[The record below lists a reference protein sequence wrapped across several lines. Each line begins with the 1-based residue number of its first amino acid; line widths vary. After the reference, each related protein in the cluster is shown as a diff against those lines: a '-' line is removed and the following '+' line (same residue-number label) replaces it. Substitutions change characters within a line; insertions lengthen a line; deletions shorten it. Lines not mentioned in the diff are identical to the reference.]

1 MSQIAWARLAETMG
15 RALQQLAA
23 DLRAA
28 SASGEAHASETGDP
42 RPRLLIVLGERQQ
55 QILLVLL
62 RAPDRSMTTRE
73 IAEAISYDTANA
85 WTVLRRLE
93 AMRLIELVQGSHP
106 QRWRPTD
113 LGRTQAET
121 LPSDS
126 SAMGA

>member
-15 RALQQLAA
+15 RALQQLAV

-28 SASGEAHASETGDP
+28 SASGEVRASETEDP
-42 RPRLLIVLGERQQ
+42 RPRLLTMLGQRQQ

-62 RAPDRSMTTRE
+62 QAPDRGMTTRE
-73 IAEAISYDTANA
+73 ITEAISYDTANA

-93 AMRLIELVQGSHP
+93 AMRLIELVPGSQP

-113 LGRTQAET
+113 LGRMQAET

-126 SAMGA
+126 SAIGA

>member
-15 RALQQLAA
+15 RALQQLAV

-28 SASGEAHASETGDP
+28 SASGEVRASEMGDP
-42 RPRLLIVLGERQQ
+42 RLLTVLGQRQQ

-62 RAPDRSMTTRE
+62 RAPDRGMTTRE
-73 IAEAISYDTANA
+73 IAEAISYDPANA

-93 AMRLIELVQGSHP
+93 AMRLIELVQGSHL

-113 LGRTQAET
+113 LGRTQAEV
-121 LPSDS
+121 LS
-126 SAMGA
+126 SANGA